1 MNLVLKIKI
10 DIKNAMARIC
20 IEKEINMK
28 WFGMTTD
35 KLDDIIIDLSH
46 IRQRMADFEV
56 RERYQRKYI
65 ENMNKIDAI
74 AVDSQK
80 WLARVDKNKARYE
93 KLFQDTLAELID
105 LDVQSDDVLTA
116 VLDGICWTYS
126 EDDIEEYVNNEG
138 E

>member
-1 MNLVLKIKI
+1 
-10 DIKNAMARIC
+10 
-20 IEKEINMK
+20 MK

-35 KLDDIIIDLSH
+35 KIDDKIIDLSH
-46 IRQRMADFEV
+46 IRKRMADFEV

-80 WLARVDKNKARYE
+80 WLSRVDKNKARYE

-116 VLDGICWTYS
+116 VLDGIFWKYT

>member
-1 MNLVLKIKI
+1 
-10 DIKNAMARIC
+10 
-20 IEKEINMK
+20 MK
-28 WFGMTTD
+28 WFGMTVD
-35 KLDDIIIDLSH
+35 RIDDIIIDLSH

-65 ENMNKIDAI
+65 DNMNKIDAI
-74 AVDSQK
+74 AVNSHK
-80 WLARVDKNKARYE
+80 WLARVNKNKARYE

-105 LDVQSDDVLTA
+105 LDVQPDDVLTA

>member
-1 MNLVLKIKI
+1 
-10 DIKNAMARIC
+10 
-20 IEKEINMK
+20 
-28 WFGMTTD
+28 MTTD
-35 KLDDIIIDLSH
+35 RLDDIIIDLSH

-105 LDVQSDDVLTA
+105 LDVQPDNVLTA
-116 VLDGICWTYS
+116 ELDGIFWKYS

>member
-1 MNLVLKIKI
+1 
-10 DIKNAMARIC
+10 
-20 IEKEINMK
+20 MK
-28 WFGMTTD
+28 WFGMTVD
-35 KLDDIIIDLSH
+35 RIDDIIIDLSH

-93 KLFQDTLAELID
+93 KLFQDTLAEFID
-105 LDVQSDDVLTA
+105 LDVQSDDVQPDNVQPDNVLTA
-116 VLDGICWTYS
+116 ELDGIFWKYS
-126 EDDIEEYVNNEG
+126 EVNIKEYAYNEG

>member
-1 MNLVLKIKI
+1 
-10 DIKNAMARIC
+10 
-20 IEKEINMK
+20 MK

-35 KLDDIIIDLSH
+35 KIDDIIIDLSH

-74 AVDSQK
+74 AVNSHK
-80 WLARVDKNKARYE
+80 WLARVNKNKARYE

-116 VLDGICWTYS
+116 VLDTEDNGRCWKYL
-126 EDDIEEYVNNEG
+126 EADIEEYVDNGRE
-138 E
+138 

>member
-1 MNLVLKIKI
+1 
-10 DIKNAMARIC
+10 
-20 IEKEINMK
+20 MK

-35 KLDDIIIDLSH
+35 RLDDIIIDLSH

-105 LDVQSDDVLTA
+105 LDVQPDNVLTA
-116 VLDGICWTYS
+116 ELDGIFWKYS